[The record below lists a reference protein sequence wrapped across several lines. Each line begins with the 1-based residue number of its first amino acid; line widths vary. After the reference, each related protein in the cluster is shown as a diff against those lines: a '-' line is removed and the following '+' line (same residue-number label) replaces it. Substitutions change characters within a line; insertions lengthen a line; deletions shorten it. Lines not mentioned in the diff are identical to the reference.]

1 MNDGENHMPDTP
13 ERIRLLQQL
22 GRTYRAFMSGFEKEV
37 GHFMPRWR
45 ILLHLY
51 NEARSCPQKD
61 VCEAAHIDPGAL
73 SRQLATLEELGWIA
87 RATDAQDKR
96 ITHGSLTDEGRRQ
109 VEASMPRR
117 AAFIERTLGDID
129 DARLHQLMDDLVLLE
144 TRFSA
149 RAAEETV

>member
-1 MNDGENHMPDTP
+1 MNHGEKDMPQTL
-13 ERIRLLQQL
+13 EKIRVLQQL

-45 ILLHLY
+45 ILLHMY
-51 NEARSCPQKD
+51 TEARACPQKELCD
-61 VCEAAHIDPGAL
+61 AAHIDPGAL
-73 SRQLATLEELGWIA
+73 SRQLTTLEELGWIA

-96 ITHGSLTDEGRRQ
+96 ITNVSLTGEGRRQ

-149 RAAEETV
+149 RAAEDTV

>member
-1 MNDGENHMPDTP
+1 MNHGKRDMPQTL
-13 ERIRLLQQL
+13 EKIRVLQQL

-51 NEARSCPQKD
+51 NEERACPQKELCD
-61 VCEAAHIDPGAL
+61 AAHIDPGAL

-96 ITHGSLTDEGRRQ
+96 ITNVSLTEEGRRQ